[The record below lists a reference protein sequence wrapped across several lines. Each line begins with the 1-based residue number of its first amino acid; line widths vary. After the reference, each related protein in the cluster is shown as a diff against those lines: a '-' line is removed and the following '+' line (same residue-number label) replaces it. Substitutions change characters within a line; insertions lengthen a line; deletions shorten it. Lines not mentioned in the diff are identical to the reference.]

1 MPPPPRVL
9 QPMSCVYN
17 NVCCYEPCRSCV
29 RIVTSDR
36 AGMGKS
42 LYIKRL
48 REALETQSSVQPLKV
63 VVPMHGPVVTADTVM
78 KALEKHFGKESATIF
93 HLDIAPSVC
102 YYIIVL
108 CCITRYLHLTLCY
121 MYLYLFIQFIA
132 TVHVCVVQ
140 SVLGLIL
147 ALS

>member
-1 MPPPPRVL
+1 MLNSFMSNFGGAQLFAFDFWEGTYLPVPLPV
-9 QPMSCVYN
+9 SCVYN
-17 NVCCYEPCRSCV
+17 NVCFYESCRSCV

-42 LYIKRL
+42 LCIKRL
-48 REALETQSSVQPLKV
+48 REALETQSSIQPLKV

-108 CCITRYLHLTLCY
+108 CCVT
-121 MYLYLFIQFIA
+121 
-132 TVHVCVVQ
+132 
-140 SVLGLIL
+140 
-147 ALS
+147 